1 MSEEKLLT
9 ENSNMRLLPQ
19 SIEAEQALLGAILTN
34 NRAMEKVVE
43 FLKPEHFASP
53 VHGKI
58 YKACQ
63 TLLER
68 GRLADPITL
77 KDFFAS
83 EGSLEEVGGAD
94 YLFQLAASSTTTI
107 NAGDYGTQIFDR
119 YMRRQLIALGTDVVN
134 DAFEISLDNSAKSQI
149 ENAEKMLYDLADE
162 GELEGGPKTLSEGAN
177 QLLKTTQE
185 VMANPNGVGGIPTG
199 LVDLDASLG
208 GLHNAN
214 LIIIAGRPAMG
225 KTALATCIATNV
237 AEYFKEQNKKN
248 AEKKS
253 VAFFSLEMSSA
264 ELAGRILSN
273 YTQIDGKRISSGKV
287 SVPEFEKMA
296 ESIKNLNELPLLV
309 DETPAVTVTA
319 IKNRARRM
327 KRDKT
332 HGLGLIVIDYLQL
345 IQESGRAENRVQALS
360 EMTRSLKVMAKELD
374 VPVIVLSQLSRLVE
388 SRDNKRPQL
397 SDLRESGSIEQDAD
411 IVMFVFREA
420 YYLMNE
426 QPIQKERESSEAF
439 QKRCQEWEQKK
450 IDLAKRA
457 EVIVAKH
464 RQGSP
469 GIVNL
474 YFDGQYTFFGN
485 LAKESN

>member
-1 MSEEKLLT
+1 
-9 ENSNMRLLPQ
+9 
-19 SIEAEQALLGAILTN
+19 
-34 NRAMEKVVE
+34 
-43 FLKPEHFASP
+43 
-53 VHGKI
+53 
-58 YKACQ
+58 
-63 TLLER
+63 
-68 GRLADPITL
+68 
-77 KDFFAS
+77 
-83 EGSLEEVGGAD
+83 
-94 YLFQLAASSTTTI
+94 
-107 NAGDYGTQIFDR
+107 
-119 YMRRQLIALGTDVVN
+119 
-134 DAFEISLDNSAKSQI
+134 
-149 ENAEKMLYDLADE
+149 
-162 GELEGGPKTLSEGAN
+162 
-177 QLLKTTQE
+177 
-185 VMANPNGVGGIPTG
+185 MANPNGVGGVPTG
-199 LVDLDASLG
+199 LVDLDALLG
-208 GLHNAN
+208 GLHNSN

-225 KTALATCIATNV
+225 KTALATCIAANV
-237 AEYFKEQNKKN
+237 AEYFKEHNKTS

-253 VAFFSLEMSSA
+253 VAFFSLEMSAS

-273 YTQIDGKRISSGKV
+273 YTQIEGNRISSGKV
-287 SVPEFEKMA
+287 TIPEFEKLA
-296 ESIKNLNELPLLV
+296 EAIKNLNDLPLLV

-360 EMTRSLKVMAKELD
+360 EMTRTLKVMAKELN

-420 YYLMNE
+420 YYLANE

-450 IDLAKRA
+450 VDLAKKA
-457 EVIVAKH
+457 EAIIAKQRH
-464 RQGSP
+464 GST
-469 GIVNL
+469 GTVNL

-485 LAKESN
+485 LAKDQ

>member
-1 MSEEKLLT
+1 MTEIST

-43 FLKPEHFASP
+43 FLRPEHFASAA
-53 VHGKI
+53 HGKI

-63 TLLER
+63 ILSER

-119 YMRRQLIALGTDVVN
+119 YMRRQLISLGTDVVN
-134 DAFEISLDNSAKSQI
+134 DAFEISLDNPAIRQI
-149 ENAEKMLYDLADE
+149 ETAEKMLYDLADE
-162 GELEGGPKTLSEGAN
+162 GEVEGGPKQLSVGAT
-177 QLLKTTQE
+177 QLLETTQE
-185 VMANPNGVGGIPTG
+185 AMNNPNGVGGIPTG
-199 LVDLDASLG
+199 LVDLDALLG
-208 GLHNAN
+208 GLHDSN
-214 LIIIAGRPAMG
+214 LIILAGRPGMG

-237 AEYFKEQNKKN
+237 AEHFKELNKKN
-248 AEKKS
+248 PEKKS

-273 YTQIDGKRISSGKV
+273 YAQIPGNKITSGKITA
-287 SVPEFEKMA
+287 PEFDKLA
-296 ESIKNLNELPLLV
+296 ESVKNLNELPLLV
-309 DETPAVTVTA
+309 DETPGVTVTA

-327 KRDKT
+327 KRDKS

-345 IQESGRAENRVQALS
+345 IEESGRAENRVQALS
-360 EMTRSLKVMAKELD
+360 EMTRSLKIMAKDLK
-374 VPVIVLSQLSRLVE
+374 VPVIVLSQLKRFGD
-388 SRDNKRPQL
+388 RDNKKPQL
-397 SDLRESGSIEQDAD
+397 EDLRDSGSIEQDAD
-411 IVMFVFREA
+411 IVMFVFREY
-420 YYLMNE
+420 YYLANE
-426 QPIQKERESSEAF
+426 QPVQREKETSEAF
-439 QKRCQEWEQKK
+439 QKRCQDWEQRK
-450 IDLAKRA
+450 IDTAKRA
-457 EVIVAKH
+457 EAIVLKNRH
-464 RQGSP
+464 GST
-469 GIVNL
+469 GTINL

>member
-1 MSEEKLLT
+1 MTEEKLST

-34 NRAMEKVVE
+34 NRAMEKVIE
-43 FLKPEHFASP
+43 FLRPEHFASA

-63 TLLER
+63 ILSER

-119 YMRRQLIALGTDVVN
+119 YMRRQLISLGTDVVN
-134 DAFEISLDNSAKSQI
+134 DAFEISLDNPAIRQI
-149 ENAEKMLYDLADE
+149 ETAEKMLYDLADE
-162 GELEGGPKTLSEGAN
+162 GEVEGGPKNLSEGAA
-177 QLLKTTQE
+177 QLLKTTE
-185 VMANPNGVGGIPTG
+185 EAMKNPNGVGGIPTG
-199 LVDLDASLG
+199 LVDLDVLLG
-208 GLHNAN
+208 GLHDSN
-214 LIIIAGRPAMG
+214 LIILAGRPGMG

-237 AEYFKEQNKKN
+237 AEHFKELNKKN

-253 VAFFSLEMSSA
+253 VAFFSLEMSSS

-273 YTQIDGKRISSGKV
+273 YAQIPGNKITSGKIT
-287 SVPEFEKMA
+287 VPEFDKLA

-309 DETPAVTVTA
+309 DETPGVTVTA

-327 KRDKT
+327 KRDKS

-345 IQESGRAENRVQALS
+345 IEESGRAENRVQALS
-360 EMTRSLKVMAKELD
+360 EMTRSLKIMAKDLK
-374 VPVIVLSQLSRLVE
+374 VPVIVLSQLKRFGD
-388 SRDNKRPQL
+388 RDNKKPQL
-397 SDLRESGSIEQDAD
+397 EDLRDSGSIEQDAD
-411 IVMFVFREA
+411 IVMFVFREY
-420 YYLMNE
+420 YYLANE
-426 QPIQKERESSEAF
+426 QPVQREKETSEAF
-439 QKRCQEWEQKK
+439 QKRCQDWEQRK
-450 IDLAKRA
+450 IDTAKRA
-457 EVIVAKH
+457 EAIVLKNRH
-464 RQGSP
+464 GST
-469 GIVNL
+469 GTINL